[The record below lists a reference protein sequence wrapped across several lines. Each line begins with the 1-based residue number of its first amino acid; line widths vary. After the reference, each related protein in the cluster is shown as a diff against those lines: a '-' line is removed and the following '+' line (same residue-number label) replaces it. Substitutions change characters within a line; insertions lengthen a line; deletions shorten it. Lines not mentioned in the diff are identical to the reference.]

1 MGLDMKRR
9 AFLGVLGG
17 AVVARPLAAWAQQR
31 SDKISVGFLSVNV
44 RPAMKARVEA
54 FQQGLRELRYVD
66 GQNVL
71 IEYRFAEGNPERLR
85 GLADELVRLKVDVIV
100 TEGTTAT
107 RFAKEATSTIPIVMA
122 QDPDPVGTGFVA
134 SLARPGGNI
143 TGLSNLRSDL
153 GGKRLEILKDTIPGL
168 ARVAIIGTST
178 TPGNTQALADVE
190 RAASTFALRLQVLEV
205 LGPKDI
211 ETAFNA
217 ATTDGHAGAVLVL
230 ASPYLLSNRAQ
241 VADIAARSGIPTMY
255 YTSDYVKDGGL
266 MSYGVSIT
274 DLFRRAATY
283 VDRIVKGARP
293 GDLPVEQPTKFE
305 LVINLKT
312 AKALGLTVPPTLLA
326 RADEVIE

>member
-1 MGLDMKRR
+1 LRKGI
-9 AFLGVLGG
+9 
-17 AVVARPLAAWAQQR
+17 P
-31 SDKISVGFLSVNV
+31 NV
-44 RPAMKARVEA
+44 
-54 FQQGLRELRYVD
+54 
-66 GQNVL
+66 
-71 IEYRFAEGNPERLR
+71 
-85 GLADELVRLKVDVIV
+85 ADELARLKVDVIV

-107 RFAKEATSTIPIVMA
+107 RFAKEATSTIPIIMA

-190 RAASTFALRLQVLEV
+190 RAASTLALRLQVLEV
-205 LGPKDI
+205 SGPKDI
-211 ETAFNA
+211 ETAFKA

-241 VADIAARSGIPTMY
+241 VADIAARSRIPTMY

-283 VDRIVKGARP
+283 VDRIVKGTRP
-293 GDLPVEQPTKFE
+293 GELPVEQPTKFE
-305 LVINLKT
+305 LIINMRA
-312 AKALGLTVPPTLLA
+312 AKAIGLIIPRNVFDL
-326 RADEVIE
+326 ADEVIE

>member
-107 RFAKEATSTIPIVMA
+107 RFAKEATATIPIVMA
-122 QDPDPVGTGFVA
+122 QDPDPVGSGFVA

-143 TGLSNLRSDL
+143 TGLSTLAPELS
-153 GGKRLEILKDTIPGL
+153 GKQLELLKEAMPGMT
-168 ARVAIIGTST
+168 RVAVLWNAAN
-178 TPGNTQALADVE
+178 PANAAVWQETQAAA
-190 RAASTFALRLQVLEV
+190 RALGLLLHAQAVQSPQDLEGAFALMAQAHPDAL
-205 LGPKDI
+205 
-211 ETAFNA
+211 
-217 ATTDGHAGAVLVL
+217 LVL
-230 ASPYLLSNRAQ
+230 QDSLITMRRPQIVEFVTQQHLPSVFGSREWV
-241 VADIAARSGIPTMY
+241 VA
-255 YTSDYVKDGGL
+255 GGL
-266 MSYGVSIT
+266 MSYGPSIP

-283 VDRIVKGARP
+283 MDKILKGTKPA
-293 GDLPVEQPTKFE
+293 DLPVEQPIKFE

-312 AKALGLTVPPTLLA
+312 AKALGLTIPPTVLFQ
-326 RADEVIE
+326 ADEVMQ